1 MAKAAKTIKVKK
13 KSYRPYTFDTN
24 RASVYILRVL
34 HDPAGIFTDGV
45 AEFGKKEFI
54 ETLRM
59 GIWVQGMTLQ
69 GSDGRRFRV
78 AGHELKEIVNVPSP
92 SRSSRRYGGK
102 RLHPST

>member
-1 MAKAAKTIKVKK
+1 MAKK

-24 RASVYILRVL
+24 RASVYILRVI

-59 GIWVQGMTLQ
+59 GIWAQGMVLE
-69 GSDGRRFRV
+69 GSDGRRFKV
-78 AGHELKEIVNVPSP
+78 AGHELEEIVCTPSP
-92 SRSSRRYGGK
+92 SRPHRQRGRK